1 MAVTVKAVSGTKPS
15 FEAGAPQPLFEA
27 LLAHAPG
34 DNLFQYDVT
43 TDGKR
48 FLLSTIAGAS
58 APQLNVVV
66 NWEAGLKK

>member
-15 FEAGAPQPLFEA
+15 IEAPQPLFEA
-27 LLAHAPG
+27 LLAQAPG
-34 DNLFQYDVT
+34 DSLFQYDVT

-66 NWEAGLKK
+66 NWEAELKK

>member
-27 LLAHAPG
+27 VLAQAPG
-34 DNLFQYDVT
+34 DTMFQYDAT
-43 TDGKR
+43 ADGRR

-58 APQLNVVV
+58 ATQLNVVV